1 MEEQNFVG
9 LGKDESE
16 ELFDAIAR
24 KNMQLTGDEFLK
36 HWNNGEYDGKNWDD
50 VPGLT
55 ETVVAL
61 PFSSKPRRKIQEV
74 TGENTHE

>member
-1 MEEQNFVG
+1 MEEQNFVR

-24 KNMQLTGDEFLK
+24 KNMQLTGDEFIK
-36 HWNNGEYDGKNWDD
+36 HWNNGEYDGLNFDD

-55 ETVVAL
+55 KTVVAL

>member
-1 MEEQNFVG
+1 
-9 LGKDESE
+9 
-16 ELFDAIAR
+16 
-24 KNMQLTGDEFLK
+24 MQLTGDEFIK
-36 HWNNGEYDGKNWDD
+36 HWNNGEYDGLNFDD

-55 ETVVAL
+55 KTVVAL